1 MTKAEEERAAEKE
14 REAIVA
20 WLRHEVAGE
29 ATRMILAAGLPGG
42 TRTQRTKNAAFADG
56 CAHAVS
62 MIIKAIENGDHRGE
76 Q

>member
-1 MTKAEEERAAEKE
+1 MTKEERAAEKE
-14 REAIVA
+14 REAVVR

-29 ATRMILAAGLPGG
+29 ATRMILVAGIPGG

-62 MIIKAIENGDHRGE
+62 MIIKAIERCDHLRGE